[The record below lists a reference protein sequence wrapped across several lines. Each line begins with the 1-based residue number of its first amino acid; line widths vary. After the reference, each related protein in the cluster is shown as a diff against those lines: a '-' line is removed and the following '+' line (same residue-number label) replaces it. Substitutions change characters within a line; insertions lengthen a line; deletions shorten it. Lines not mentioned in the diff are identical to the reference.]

1 MDRRTFVKN
10 TTLATA
16 ATIAAPYILT
26 GEPKIKVYS
35 NDHIN
40 SFEDDSIMI
49 IIELFGGNDGLN
61 TIIPA
66 YNDLYYTLRPNLSY
80 PLEFCRRFENSDLYF
95 NPNLVDGIH
104 NGGLLQM
111 FAEGKLAI
119 IEGIGYDNPNLS
131 HFRSQDIW
139 LSGINNSN
147 NSVKLTEGWL
157 GRFIA
162 RKLPGYP
169 LEIPEH
175 PLAIQVGGTL
185 SLLLKSNIGDMG
197 IALTDPDKFYELGAG
212 LTPTESIRT
221 GNSRYDREYN
231 FVYTIA
237 KQSEVYSKAVKQA
250 YDKGKELIKVNYS
263 SGLAQKFRL
272 ISSLIAGGLKT
283 KVYFVSLSNFDSHAQ
298 QQSGYYEGQHPTL
311 LRQVANAISEF
322 MDDAIQLGY
331 AERIAGM
338 TISEFGRR
346 AYDNGS
352 NGTDHGAASMQFV
365 FGHDNYV
372 NGAYY
377 REQGKP
383 DLSDLDDAGNI
394 KFQYDYRR
402 TFVDFLQSWMGAN
415 DDDIVAVFGQKFMPI
430 GVLNPRAVSV
440 DNFVE
445 FSGNSAIKI
454 YPNPSNGKAFAEI
467 ILRKSSEITLEV
479 YNLLGYKV
487 KTIYNGNA
495 ISGVHKF
502 DLNIND
508 SGSYYCL
515 LTIGNKKYSARFI
528 INK

>member
-1 MDRRTFVKN
+1 MDRRTFVKK
-10 TTLATA
+10 TSLITA
-16 ATIAAPYILT
+16 ATIVTPYILT
-26 GEPKIKVYS
+26 GEPKIKVYP
-35 NDHIN
+35 NDTIN

-49 IIELFGGNDGLN
+49 LIELFGGNDGLN

-80 PLEFCRRFENSDLYF
+80 PVEFCRRFENSDLYF
-95 NPNLVDGIH
+95 NPNLVDGIF

-119 IEGIGYDNPNLS
+119 IEGVGYENPNLS

-157 GRFIA
+157 GRFLA

-175 PLAIQVGGTL
+175 PLAIQIGGTL
-185 SLLLKSNIGDMG
+185 SLLLKSDVGDMG
-197 IALTDPDKFYELGAG
+197 IALTDPDKFYELGNG
-212 LTPTESIRT
+212 LTPNEPLRT
-221 GNSRYDREYN
+221 GISKYDKEYN
-231 FVYTIA
+231 FIHTIA
-237 KQSEVYSKAVKQA
+237 KQSEIYSKAVKQA

-263 SGLAQKFRL
+263 SGLSQQFRL
-272 ISSLIAGGLKT
+272 ISTLIAGGLKT
-283 KVYFVSLSNFDSHAQ
+283 KVYYVSLSNFDSHAQ
-298 QQSGYYEGQHPTL
+298 QQSGYYVGQHPTL

-322 MDDAIQLGY
+322 MEDAIQLGY

-383 DLSDLDDAGNI
+383 DLSDLDDAGNV

-402 TFVDFLQSWMGAN
+402 TFVDFLQSWMGAT
-415 DDDIVAVFGQKFMPI
+415 DDDIEAVFGQKFMPI
-430 GVLNPRAVSV
+430 GVLNPRTVSV
-440 DNFVE
+440 DDSIE
-445 FSGNSAIKI
+445 FNNNLAINI
-454 YPNPSNGKAFAEI
+454 YPNPSAGKAVAEI
-467 ILRKSSEITLEV
+467 VLKRSAEINLEI
-479 YNLLGYKV
+479 YNLLGFKV
-487 KTIYNGNA
+487 STLYNGFA
-495 ISGVHKF
+495 
-502 DLNIND
+502 D
-508 SGSYYCL
+508 SGFHRFNITIDKSNAYYCL
-515 LTIGNKKYSARFI
+515 LTIGNKKYSAKFI
-528 INK
+528 VNK